1 MSIDAECCFGGGL
14 SELNVR
20 IHLKF
25 EAEIVTGIFPV
36 VCQRIP
42 LQFVRI
48 LREFFGT

>member
-1 MSIDAECCFGGGL
+1 MSINAECCFGGGH

-25 EAEIVTGIFPV
+25 EADIVAGIFPV
-36 VCQRIP
+36 VCQRSQ
-42 LQFVRI
+42 LKFVRI